1 MDLRVEHLVNMTP
14 EQERQFWEQFER
26 DVDSDTGEAA
36 KAHLAAGRPIY
47 YGDPAYPGVVVKQYP
62 DGRRQLVRFE
72 RPFGTETVIKDL

>member
-1 MDLRVEHLVNMTP
+1 MTP

-26 DVDSDTGEAA
+26 DLDSDTGEAA

-47 YGDPAYPGVVVKQYP
+47 YGDPAYPGAVVKQYP

-72 RPFGTETVIKDL
+72 RPSGTEVVIREL